1 MYADNTVVFFAAPEV
16 STIQATLEK
25 FPSILLF
32 FRRIF
37 PPEVFPF
44 TPLRSCDPQLLYN
57 VIFTRN
63 FHIVVL
69 ATRNCNSQLATRYC
83 NSELHDS

>member
-1 MYADNTVVFFAAPEV
+1 MYADDTVVFFAAPEV

-44 TPLRSCDPQLLYN
+44 TPLRPCGS
-57 VIFTRN
+57 
-63 FHIVVL
+63 
-69 ATRNCNSQLATRYC
+69 
-83 NSELHDS
+83 